1 MSRNLRVSHPYPG
14 LATAGFE
21 VFQSVWPFEK
31 VEVTFYSV
39 KPIDDVAAILAPD
52 VLKPISHPLHAI
64 RTAVDHARRFF
75 DTLHLRN
82 RLLKSNPFGI
92 VQLRVDT
99 FPDPRVPHE
108 PRFPI
113 EFDVVPAL
121 KDNDPD
127 LMVGSVWHDEK
138 DVGPLPRNDM
148 VPLNEIMPLPNTI
161 NKFTAQ
167 LIRQDMWREAIHH
180 KPFDEFVKM
189 LQAQVPSFQPHQLRP
204 EVQAL
209 LREPPRPPPVK
220 GPLFMDQVHASMNR
234 YHPTPQQRRALM
246 ERIETTLNR
255 PHPKEIRPKGAN
267 VIRHAASRVTM

>member
-21 VFQSVWPFEK
+21 VFQSVWPFSRGQ
-31 VEVTFYSV
+31 VIFYSV
-39 KPIDDVAAILAPD
+39 KPIDDVAAILSPD
-52 VLKPISHPLHAI
+52 ASKSLSHPLHAI
-64 RTAVDHARRFF
+64 HTAIDHARSFF

-92 VQLRVDT
+92 VQIRVENDRY
-99 FPDPRVPHE
+99 PG
-108 PRFPI
+108 FPI

-127 LMVGSVWHDEK
+127 LMIDSVWDDAK
-138 DVGPLPRNDM
+138 DVGPLPRNDI
-148 VPLNEIMPLPNTI
+148 VPLGKVMPLPKTTQD
-161 NKFTAQ
+161 FTAQ
-167 LIRQDMWREAIHH
+167 LIRQDMWREAVHH
-180 KPFDEFVKM
+180 KPFDEFVKV
-189 LQAQVPSFQPHQLRP
+189 LQAQVPSFQPHQPRH
-204 EVQAL
+204 EV
-209 LREPPRPPPVK
+209 RESPRPPPVK

-234 YHPTPQQRRALM
+234 YQPTPQQRKALTD
-246 ERIETTLNR
+246 RIETTLNR